1 MLPSFELVF
10 HAIKVS
16 WIKQRTQ
23 VVLNTSCFLHV
34 VIVVAIHRNQL
45 AVTRQRLSNPLQH
58 VACAFVLVIQR
69 VLCWIVFPLAGRFAL
84 DDIAKVNAMRD
95 LATSQFLKQSF
106 NRLLGLIRAMRTTEC
121 DKSCPLHLLLLFQ
134 KRCFMVK
141 LSLARSNTQAKTYK
155 NYFAVVVMTDCFGA
169 LNDPA

>member
-1 MLPSFELVF
+1 MLPSLELVF

-16 WIKQRTQ
+16 WIEQRTQ
-23 VVLNTSCFLHV
+23 VVLNTSCLLHV

-58 VACAFVLVIQR
+58 IACAFVLVIQR
-69 VLCWIVFPLAGRFAL
+69 MLCWIVFPLTASL
-84 DDIAKVNAMRD
+84 PLNNIAKVNTMRD
-95 LATSQFLKQSF
+95 LATFQLLKQSF
-106 NRLLGLIRAMRTTEC
+106 NRLLGLIRAMRATEC

-141 LSLARSNTQAKTYK
+141 LSLARTKTPSQNKQESFCRGCK
-155 NYFAVVVMTDCFGA
+155 N
-169 LNDPA
+169 